1 MKKITVI
8 GFGKI
13 GQAVAA
19 NILRHGYSVTA
30 IDIDQK
36 LSELVRLGQYHANEP
51 GLQEIISTHSK
62 NGSLVITSDYG
73 SAADSEAIIVSI
85 PLLIDNSQHVAD
97 RPFLESMEKLA
108 PFLSNG
114 VVVII
119 ETSIPVGFSREFVLP
134 VLEKAGKKHG
144 VDFWLAHS
152 PERIKS
158 GTMLQQLATV
168 PKVIGGID
176 SQAASKAKD
185 IYQSFFPASLLH
197 VADSIEAAELL
208 KLAGMI
214 YRDVNIALSNQLAQF
229 ANAKNINF
237 SDLVPLINTDG
248 EANLLYPGIG
258 VGGHCTPVYPYFL
271 IENFRQAGLDFTLA
285 RQGRLVNNQMAAYA
299 VSLVKDKVQKKNAL
313 ILGLSFRPNV
323 REDSLSTAY
332 VLHEA
337 LVREGFTV
345 KVHDTEFTPGEIQE
359 RGLIPATDIYATG
372 SEVVF
377 LVTMHREYHQIDA
390 QKLSDAGV
398 RYFVDGRNN
407 MDKSKM
413 IRAGIIYQGIGH

>member
-36 LSELVRLGQYHANEP
+36 LGELVRLGQYHTNEP

-62 NGSLVITSDYG
+62 NGSLVITNDYG
-73 SAADSEAIIVSI
+73 SAAESEAIIVSL

-176 SQAASKAKD
+176 SEAALKAKD
-185 IYQSFFPASLLH
+185 IYQSFFPANLLH

-271 IENFRQAGLDFTLA
+271 IENFRQSGLDFTLA

-332 VLHEA
+332 ILHEA

-345 KVHDTEFTPGEIQE
+345 KVHDTEFTPGEI
-359 RGLIPATDIYATG
+359 
-372 SEVVF
+372 
-377 LVTMHREYHQIDA
+377 
-390 QKLSDAGV
+390 
-398 RYFVDGRNN
+398 
-407 MDKSKM
+407 
-413 IRAGIIYQGIGH
+413 